1 MTSERWRRKQGTP
14 RIYSRWQGRQNGRRR
29 TWFRPGRN
37 PCVPN
42 GQEAEAVPAPPCHSL
57 REAETDP
64 WIDKLFLTMTTACPR
79 FQAGSG
85 WALLVFRSAMHYS
98 CSRNRPSWRLRSVGS
113 GPHSVYGWIPYRADH
128 FFFLSEFLMR

>member
-1 MTSERWRRKQGTP
+1 VTSERWRRKQGTP

-85 WALLVFRSAMHYS
+85 WALLVFRSAPLCTTPAAETARHGVS
-98 CSRNRPSWRLRSVGS
+98 DLWAP
-113 GPHSVYGWIPYRADH
+113 GPTQCTAGYLIGLTIFS
-128 FFFLSEFLMR
+128 FFLNF